1 LDQFHL
7 SRDVLP
13 VYHLGD
19 GERVVAAM
27 TICVKTG
34 VTSLFLAAFAVASPS
49 AIAADIA
56 SPPPVE
62 NGSQRTAEAV
72 ASEIE
77 NYVARR
83 AALLALRAKFDVVSM
98 EDIAGVLRGDLQ
110 ELAGG
115 APSPWMQSALDRQLL
130 SEIGYFAVSLKY
142 LIEGGG
148 PLWPTDRSEDIYV
161 NDALVEIGSAV
172 DVLPEIIDKREDPLP
187 LLERLERIY
196 WWTEGYGEIPPDQDH
211 FGEVPALVEQA
222 LQAAGPQSST

>member
-1 LDQFHL
+1 M
-7 SRDVLP
+7 
-13 VYHLGD
+13 
-19 GERVVAAM
+19 A
-27 TICVKTG
+27 ICWKTG
-34 VTSLFLAAFAVASPS
+34 VILLFLAAFSVASPS
-49 AIAADIA
+49 ALAADIA
-56 SPPPVE
+56 SAPPVSE
-62 NGSQRTAEAV
+62 GPQRTAEAV

-83 AALLALRAKFDVVSM
+83 AALLALRTKFDVVSA
-98 EDIAGVLRGDLQ
+98 EDIADILTRDLQ

-115 APSPWMQSALDRQLL
+115 APSPWLQSALDRQLS

-148 PLWPTDRSEDIYV
+148 PLWPTDRSEDSYV
-161 NDALVEIGSAV
+161 NDALVGIGAV
-172 DVLPEIIDKREDPLP
+172 IDVLPEVIDKREDPLP

-196 WWTEGYGEIPPDQDH
+196 WWTEGYDEIAPDQDH